1 VYPYNSGGNDYP
13 LCLSILIQVLLL
25 REPLETP
32 VGFPEV
38 PGRKSLIH
46 CNVKNYEKAIFSMG

>member
-1 VYPYNSGGNDYP
+1 MRLFQNFSFWNSFLGF
-13 LCLSILIQVLLL
+13 IE

-38 PGRKSLIH
+38 PGRKSLIY
-46 CNVKNYEKAIFSMG
+46 CNIKNCCKAIFSMG